1 MLLRSLLATAAMAVA
16 LPSLVLAG
24 PPADALPLSQI
35 LAEIEARDS
44 VAHFEEI
51 EWDDDGYWEIEY
63 RRADGARVEMEVDP
77 VTGAILR

>member
-1 MLLRSLLATAAMAVA
+1 MLLRSLLAAAAMAVA
-16 LPSLVLAG
+16 LPSLGLAG

-51 EWDDDGYWEIEY
+51 EWDDDGHWEIEY
-63 RRADGARVEMEVDP
+63 RRSDGARVEMEVDP